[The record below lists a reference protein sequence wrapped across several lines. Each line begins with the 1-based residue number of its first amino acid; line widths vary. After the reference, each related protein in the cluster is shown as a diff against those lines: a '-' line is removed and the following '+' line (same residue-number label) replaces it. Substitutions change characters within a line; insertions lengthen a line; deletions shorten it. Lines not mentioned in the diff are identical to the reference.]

1 MSLTTENAGQI
12 ESAILPGML
21 IRACDPQATSPVTM
35 AGADG
40 VSMQVMVGQQ
50 DRAPNFAMRHFVVG
64 PGGHTPRHEHP
75 YEHEVYIVE
84 GNFEVFCDGQ
94 TQSVKAGDVLM
105 VPSNVTHQ
113 FVNTGSGAGRFL
125 CMVPM
130 ASDCGQEVP
139 GT

>member
-1 MSLTTENAGQI
+1 M
-12 ESAILPGML
+12 
-21 IRACDPQATSPVTM
+21 M

-50 DRAPNFAMRHFVVG
+50 DRAPNFAMRHFVVE

-84 GNFEVFCDGQ
+84 GTFEVFCDGQ
-94 TQSVKAGDVLM
+94 TQSVEAGDVLM